1 MCESYFMDLVYS
13 GEFTDTSPCYCR
25 SFAKEE
31 TIITVFKFKVCS
43 LTIVKI
49 PQNLKMKRS

>member
-31 TIITVFKFKVCS
+31 TIIKVFKFKVCS